1 MHVQEILKMNDE
13 SITDY
18 HLIVDIAL
26 FVIQNNNKEVNNRLI
41 KKINPKFLSTGIY
54 PLELK
59 PVESG
64 GDNDKIESLFRA
76 ELPNVLINHFNEF
89 NEKFKKNE

>member
-18 HLIVDIAL
+18 HLIVNIAL
-26 FVIQNNNKEVNNRLI
+26 FVIQNNNIDINNRLI
-41 KKINPKFLSTGIY
+41 KKIDPKFLSTEIY

-59 PVESG
+59 PVEGRAHSYVS
-64 GDNDKIESLFRA
+64 ESLFDA
-76 ELPNVLINHFNEF
+76 KLPSVLIDHFN
-89 NEKFKKNE
+89 KFKENSL